1 MSRICEGRVC
11 IVTGAGRGIGRA
23 IARKFLAEGAR
34 VVACDLVFPE
44 EMRDLAKLGPLKTLT
59 GDVSDAA
66 FCQHLIIA
74 ATAEWGEL
82 DVLMNNAGIAVFEP
96 FLEHS
101 LEAWQHIQKINLEAT
116 FMLAQKAARRM
127 VAQNKGGAIINM
139 ASTNGHRGEAGLAAY
154 NASKSG
160 VVSLTQ
166 TMAVEL
172 GAHNI
177 RVNCV
182 APGHIETALARE
194 GGADEKHINEYLRKI
209 PLGRAGKPDEVANL
223 CAFLASDEAAFIS
236 GTSVIIDGGQ
246 TAGQ

>member
-1 MSRICEGRVC
+1 MGRLQDKNC

-23 IARKFLAEGAR
+23 IARKFLEEGAH
-34 VVACDLVFPE
+34 VVACDLVFPD
-44 EMRDLAKLGPLKTLT
+44 EMRELAELGPLKMLM

-66 FCQHLIIA
+66 FCQSLIA
-74 ATAEWGEL
+74 ATGAWGEL

-101 LEAWQHIQKINLEAT
+101 LEAWQRTQKVNLEAT
-116 FMLAQKAARRM
+116 FTLAQKAARLL
-127 VAQNKGGAIINM
+127 VAQGKGGAIINM

-182 APGHIETALARE
+182 APGHIETTLARE

-209 PLGRAGKPDEVANL
+209 PLGRAGQPDEVASL

-236 GTSVIIDGGQ
+236 GTSVVIDGGQ